1 MKARVN
7 EALKR
12 YAMRDA
18 SAASVVSRQPDEG
31 MVLLDLER
39 GDDVL
44 RVNWVAYNGGHLLS
58 LRVWQRRPSGELLP
72 TARGISLRP
81 HELLDVH
88 DALGRALPLVQTV

>member
-12 YAMRDA
+12 YATRG
-18 SAASVVSRQPDEG
+18 ASVSRPVSKLPDEG
-31 MVLLDLER
+31 TVLLDLER

-44 RVNWVAYNGGHLLS
+44 RMNWVAYNGGHLLS
-58 LRVWQRRPSGELLP
+58 LRLWQRRPSGELLP

-88 DALGRALPLVQTV
+88 EALGRALPLVQTA